1 MHTHI
6 LNLLQLRGFPPSASF
21 SSHPCYVSY
30 ALSWFFLSWPL
41 ALLCILPPPLAPTH
55 LMVRSSSLAMSSS
68 LLSLLWTVPEA
79 SDYSPPTYTIKTLP
93 LTIPWVVMSSVYTT
107 YPFAK
112 HLRCSTGAQKAKPQ
126 VWHLW
131 KLHPWNEG
139 HQKGLEAASEF
150 LVLSFPP
157 KAAGEVRTPL
167 PTASLKNQTHTGQ
180 WGISL
185 VNSFCL

>member
-6 LNLLQLRGFPPSASF
+6 LNLPQLRGFPPSASF
-21 SSHPCYVSY
+21 SLHLCYVSY
-30 ALSWFFLSWPL
+30 ALSWFFLSLPL
-41 ALLCILPPPLAPTH
+41 AFLCTPPPLLLTSWWGPVH
-55 LMVRSSSLAMSSS
+55 WPCPVHYF
-68 LLSLLWTVPEA
+68 LSLLWTVPEA
-79 SDYSPPTYTIKTLP
+79 SDCSAPTYTIK
-93 LTIPWVVMSSVYTT
+93 TIPWVVMSSVYTT

-112 HLRCSTGAQKAKPQ
+112 HLWCSTGTQKAKPQ

-150 LVLSFPP
+150 LVLSFPS
-157 KAAGEVRTPL
+157 KAAGEARTPL